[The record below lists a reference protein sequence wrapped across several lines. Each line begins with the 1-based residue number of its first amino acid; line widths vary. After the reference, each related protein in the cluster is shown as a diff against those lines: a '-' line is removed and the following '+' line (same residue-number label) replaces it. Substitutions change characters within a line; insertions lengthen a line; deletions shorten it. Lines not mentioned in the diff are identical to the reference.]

1 MSRPN
6 QITPTEM
13 KDIIEGLDM
22 LLMIAQNQNDIKK
35 YKRLNVL
42 RDNLNEYATEF
53 AKQQEDHNDT

>member
-6 QITPTEM
+6 QITPIEM
-13 KDIIEGLDM
+13 QDIIEGLDV
-22 LLMIAQNQNDIKK
+22 LLIIAQNKNDIKK

-53 AKQQEDHNDT
+53 AKQQGNS

>member
-13 KDIIEGLDM
+13 QDIIEGLDM
-22 LLMIAQNQNDIKK
+22 LLMIAQ
-35 YKRLNVL
+35 NVL

>member
-6 QITPTEM
+6 QITPIEM
-13 KDIIEGLDM
+13 QDIIEGVDV
-22 LLMIAQNQNDIKK
+22 LLIIAQNKNDIKK

-53 AKQQEDHNDT
+53 AKQQGNS